1 MNVYKLLPLLLWMI
15 LAFSACKTSTEPEV
29 DVDSIFPMYLDENA
43 NNVNDFVEQGTHE
56 AGQQKTISSA
66 NTSSV
71 PGGGPGHSFV
81 DENNDGICD
90 YAQDG
95 SPIWHGPGFVDEN
108 GNDVC
113 DYWDESHP
121 MHQQHEGMRFHD
133 KNDNNINDY
142 MEEET
147 HWGEHAFADEN
158 EDGVCDLAQD
168 GSPTWHGPGFVDMNG
183 NGMSDHWEQ
192 GGRGHGGMMG
202 GGHN

>member
-15 LAFSACKTSTEPEV
+15 LVFSACKTSTEPEV
-29 DVDSIFPMYLDENA
+29 DADSIFPMYLDENA
-43 NNVNDFVEQGTHE
+43 NNVNDFVEQGSHE

-95 SPIWHGPGFVDEN
+95 S
-108 GNDVC
+108 
-113 DYWDESHP
+113 
-121 MHQQHEGMRFHD
+121 
-133 KNDNNINDY
+133 
-142 MEEET
+142 
-147 HWGEHAFADEN
+147 
-158 EDGVCDLAQD
+158 L
-168 GSPTWHGPGFVDMNG
+168 TWHGPGFVDMNR
-183 NGMSDHWEQ
+183 NGMIDHWEN

-202 GGHN
+202 RGHN